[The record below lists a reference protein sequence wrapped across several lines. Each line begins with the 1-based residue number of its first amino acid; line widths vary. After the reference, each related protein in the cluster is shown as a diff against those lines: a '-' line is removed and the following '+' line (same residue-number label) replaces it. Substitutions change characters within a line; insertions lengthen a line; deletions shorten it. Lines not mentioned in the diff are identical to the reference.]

1 MASNAIRIRRRGPGI
16 EPDCT
21 PESRYTGG
29 MPLKSLSRV
38 CARGL
43 CAGVAV
49 LALASGTLTAQERQ
63 APAPTVWAQLA
74 EGWAAV
80 GSGRFDEAIRIGDAL
95 LMAGKEPHRAAALLV
110 SAELARQRPSAALDR
125 YESWLGLQ
133 RPDDL
138 YLLTDIAVGYTRA
151 LAQGGDPMVQAEA
164 RAILE
169 RLDGPTPDKA
179 EAAGARADGP
189 LVDGAMAR
197 SGDAAAT
204 ARLRQRLDGPLGP
217 EADYVIGALADAGD
231 KASIPALRR
240 LLKSPQPPVQLA
252 AISAL
257 GRLGATDAVEEL
269 KALSTQ
275 RQPLVATMASV
286 ALSRLGDAD
295 ARKRV
300 EDLLTS
306 PNGEERLMAAESMG
320 VQEYGRW
327 ESAITPLLTDTSLM
341 VRVQAALM
349 LSRAGVNVPDA
360 QAVLAQALG
369 SENPIL
375 REQAGQAFTSPDKAD
390 PTLLRRFL
398 RDRDPR
404 VQLRGVQGLLALSR
418 R

>member
-1 MASNAIRIRRRGPGI
+1 MRRIGPAI

-29 MPLKSLSRV
+29 M
-38 CARGL
+38 RGL
-43 CAGVAV
+43 VAGAAIVV
-49 LALASGTLTAQERQ
+49 LASGALTAQAPQ
-63 APAPTVWAQLA
+63 TPAPTVWAQLA
-74 EGWAAV
+74 QGWAAL
-80 GSGRFDEAIRIGDAL
+80 GGGRFDEAIRVGESL
-95 LMAGKEPHRAAALLV
+95 LTSGKEPYRAAALLV
-110 SAELARQRPSAALDR
+110 STELARQQPSAALDR
-125 YESWLGLQ
+125 YEAWIGLQ

-151 LAQGGDPMVQAEA
+151 LARGSDPMVQAEA

-169 RLDGPTPDKA
+169 RLDGPAP
-179 EAAGARADGP
+179 AAADPGARRDGP
-189 LVDGAMAR
+189 LVDAAMAR

-204 ARLRQRLDGPLGP
+204 ARLRQRLDGPMGP

-231 KASIPALRR
+231 KESIPALRR

-257 GRLGATDAVEEL
+257 GKLGATDAVEEL

-320 VQEYGRW
+320 VQEFGRW

-375 REQAGQAFTSPDKAD
+375 REQAGQAFTAPEKAD
-390 PTLLRRFL
+390 PLLLRRFL

-404 VQLRGVQGLLALSR
+404 VQLRGVQGLLALTR

>member
-1 MASNAIRIRRRGPGI
+1 MASNATRIRRFGPAI

-21 PESRYTGG
+21 PESRYTGD
-29 MPLKSLSRV
+29 MPLTPVALLR
-38 CARGL
+38 RHGL
-43 CAGVAV
+43 MAG
-49 LALASGTLTAQERQ
+49 LALVLVASGPLTAQERQ
-63 APAPTVWAQLA
+63 TPAPTVWTSLA
-74 EGWAAV
+74 DGWTAIAT
-80 GSGRFDEAIRIGDAL
+80 GRFDDAIRIGEAL
-95 LMAGKEPHRAAALLV
+95 NTAGKEPFRTATLLV
-110 SAELARQRPSAALDR
+110 STELARLRPAAALDR
-125 YESWLGLQ
+125 YEAWLGVQ

-151 LAQGGDPMVQAEA
+151 LTQAGDPMVQAEA

-169 RLDGPTPDKA
+169 RLEGPSP
-179 EAAGARADGP
+179 AAANETGARADGP
-189 LVDGAMAR
+189 LVDAAMAR

-204 ARLRQRLDGPLGP
+204 ARLRQRLDGPMGP
-217 EADYVIGALADAGD
+217 EADYVMSALADAGD
-231 KASIPALRR
+231 TASIPALRR

-257 GRLGATDAVEEL
+257 GKLGATDAVEEL
-269 KALSTQ
+269 QALSTQ

-286 ALSRLGDAD
+286 ALSRLGDPE

-300 EDLLTS
+300 EALLTS

-320 VQEYGRW
+320 VQEVGRW
-327 ESAITPLLTDTSLM
+327 ESAVTPLLTDTSLM

-369 SENPIL
+369 SENAIL
-375 REQAGQAFTSPDKAD
+375 REQAGQAFTAPEKAD
-390 PTLLRRFL
+390 PVLFRRFL
-398 RDRDPR
+398 RDPDVR
-404 VQLRGVQGLLALSR
+404 VQLRGVQGLLALTR